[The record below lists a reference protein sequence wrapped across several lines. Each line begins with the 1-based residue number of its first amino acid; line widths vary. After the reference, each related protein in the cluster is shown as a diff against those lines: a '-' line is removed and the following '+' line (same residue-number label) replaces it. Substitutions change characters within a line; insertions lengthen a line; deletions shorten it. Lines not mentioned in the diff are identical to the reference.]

1 MELKVIALKSWKF
14 DSIIMTQ
21 HPMMSKLKSNSIG
34 AVAMD
39 MDTERGEDVWIK
51 DEVRARV

>member
-1 MELKVIALKSWKF
+1 
-14 DSIIMTQ
+14 
-21 HPMMSKLKSNSIG
+21 MMSKLKSNSIG